1 MRNSTKI
8 FNSFINFL
16 LNLLLIKKNS
26 WRREKYFY
34 LFSSLILIPFNAFR
48 GKKRLVHEVE
58 RQYDL
63 ISGSYISE
71 NYYKAK
77 DRFCIANG
85 KVEYLSSIE
94 NMKLIRK
101 ECNEVLKRFS
111 FSSILEVGAGE
122 LTTLE
127 SIYSENDHITEMY
140 GIDLSLN
147 RLFYGLQE
155 FKKRHEL
162 IPKVSKSNAT
172 ELPFQDSS
180 FDLVY
185 SRHAL
190 EQMQDIFKTALS
202 EMIRVSRK
210 YIVLF
215 EPSFEKGN
223 LTQKLKMIRNNYFI
237 GLDKFL
243 KTRKDISI
251 LDSFLM
257 KNSANPLNRTACY
270 ILKKK
275 DSNQILR
282 KFRGFVCP
290 ATNDFLQKKNG
301 YYYSKKSNL
310 AYPIIGGVPI
320 LDLKHSIYFDYE
332 NKETT

>member
-1 MRNSTKI
+1 MRYRTKI

-16 LNLLLIKKNS
+16 LNFLLIKKSS
-26 WRREKYFY
+26 WKREKYFY
-34 LFSSLILIPFNAFR
+34 LISSLILIPFNIFR
-48 GKKRLVHEVE
+48 RKKRVIQEVE

-63 ISGSYISE
+63 ISGSYIND

-77 DRFCIANG
+77 YRFCIADG

-94 NMKLIRK
+94 NMKLIRN
-101 ECNEVLKRFS
+101 ECNEVLKSFD

-127 SIYSENDHITEMY
+127 SIYSKNDQIEEMY
-140 GIDLSLN
+140 GVDLSFN

-155 FKKRHEL
+155 FTKRHEL

-190 EQMQDIFKTALS
+190 EQMQDIFKVALS
-202 EMIRVSRK
+202 EMMRVSKK

-215 EPSFEKGN
+215 EPSYEKGN

-237 GLDKFL
+237 GLEKFL
-243 KTRKDISI
+243 KTRKDILI

-270 ILKKK
+270 ILKKN
-275 DSNQILR
+275 DSIETSK

-290 ATNDFLQKKNG
+290 VTNDYLEKKNG